1 MNSVCLL
8 QSPQFYF
15 SKRHGAVMSGEMK
28 IRLQLIQWSFS
39 DENIY
44 SVCGGENTL
53 LSLYRSRFGKKKSII
68 PSLWNKTFLVRSGNH
83 LYEERY
89 EAVHVKIVILC
100 TNETFWSNSC

>member
-1 MNSVCLL
+1 MYSVCLL

-39 DENIY
+39 DENIH

-53 LSLYRSRFGKKKSII
+53 LSVYRSRFEKKKVDHS
-68 PSLWNKTFLVRSGNH
+68 
-83 LYEERY
+83 
-89 EAVHVKIVILC
+89 
-100 TNETFWSNSC
+100 